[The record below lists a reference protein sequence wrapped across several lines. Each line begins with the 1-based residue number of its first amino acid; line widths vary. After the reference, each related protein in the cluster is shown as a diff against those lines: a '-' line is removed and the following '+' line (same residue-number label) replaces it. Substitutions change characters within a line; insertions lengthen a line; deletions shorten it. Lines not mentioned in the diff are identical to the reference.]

1 MAGESIATIAA
12 NEYLL
17 RLEVPE
23 RHAKYMR
30 SGDSLQL
37 GQRGSTANDK
47 TVSKGRISLVYPEI
61 QSGRVIADAEVAG
74 LGDYYV
80 GERTLVLISAGK
92 RQAMV
97 LPRELTFKRFG
108 LDYVRLLNAEGQP
121 IDVVVQL
128 GQPLNRNGSAD
139 DVEILSG
146 LKPGDR
152 IVKP

>member
-1 MAGESIATIAA
+1 
-12 NEYLL
+12 
-17 RLEVPE
+17 
-23 RHAKYMR
+23 
-30 SGDSLQL
+30 
-37 GQRGSTANDK
+37 
-47 TVSKGRISLVYPEI
+47 
-61 QSGRVIADAEVAG
+61 
-74 LGDYYV
+74 
-80 GERTLVLISAGK
+80 
-92 RQAMV
+92 MV